1 MPLSVRNLDDRNY
14 KELLRDALARIP
26 VHNPEW
32 TNFNDSDP
40 GVTLLQLFA
49 FMSESLL
56 YRANQIPERN
66 REKFL
71 TLLGIQLQPAAAARG
86 FVVIRNERGPLA
98 AVKLDQ
104 HLDVRAGPVRFE
116 TTQGLY
122 VLPVEA
128 RVFYKRLLP
137 PAAPGDEAGQARE
150 DLYRLLYTDLLQD
163 GVQPAFYETVPLP
176 APAGEGALPVVDV
189 LNSTVDRCLWIA
201 LLARKN
207 ESPAD
212 VRALLAGKTLT
223 VGVMPMLSAE
233 GMRVPA
239 GQESGGSAVG
249 RVVWEIADVS
259 GRPKYARLS
268 SRPTTDILNA
278 PGLVELT
285 LPASLNTWSDFEPGE
300 EGTGE
305 YPPSLVDTDFGDR
318 VVTWVRMRIPDQP
331 SGGAAG
337 SAGVAK
343 ALISWVD
350 INATEVVQ
358 RARIT
363 GEVLGTGTGE
373 PDQSFTL
380 GNLPAIAADFELTVN
395 GQRWTR
401 LDDLLAAP
409 PEVPVEDPR
418 LPLYAAEASGDP
430 QVYLLDPESGRVSFG
445 DGAHGMRPRPGER
458 IVANYYFGG
467 GRQGNVGAGSINRSP
482 QIPAGFK
489 VENPLRTWG
498 GDEAESVESAE
509 MAIPSQVQHRD
520 RLVSVRDFKDIT
532 WRTPGVELGR
542 VEVLPLY
549 DPVHNLEG
557 IPGAVTVMV
566 VPLHDPQSPEAPV
579 PDRFFLD
586 TICRYLQPR
595 RLITTELHIRG
606 PVYRDVVISAGV
618 QLVGGYAAAPVLE
631 AVKQTLREFLS
642 PLNGGR
648 AKQGWPLDTAV
659 LQRELEAIVANVEGV
674 RFVDDLFLGQVE
686 NGNVTSTDTVGIE
699 LLQLPRLIAV
709 DANLQATPLNE
720 LLAAPSVVGEAFTP
734 IPVIPKGC

>member
-1 MPLSVRNLDDRNY
+1 MPLTVRNLDDRDY
-14 KELLRDALARIP
+14 KALLNEALARIP

-49 FMSESLL
+49 FLSESLL

-71 TLLGIQLQPAAAARG
+71 TLLGIPLRPAAAARG
-86 FVVIRNERGPLA
+86 FVVLRNERGPLA
-98 AVKLDQ
+98 AVQLGDR
-104 HLDVRAGPVRFE
+104 LDVRAGAVRFE

-128 RVFYKRLLP
+128 RLFYKRLLP
-137 PAAPGDEAGQARE
+137 PASPDDEEGQARE

-176 APAGEGALPVVDV
+176 QPTGEGALPVVDV
-189 LNSTVDRCLWIA
+189 LNDTVDRCLWIA

-207 ESPAD
+207 ESPDA
-212 VRALLAGKTLT
+212 VRPLLAGKTLT

-233 GMRVPA
+233 GIHVQA
-239 GQESGGSAVG
+239 GQSAAASAAS
-249 RVVWEIADVS
+249 RVVWEIADVTGS
-259 GRPKYARLS
+259 PRYAALPAS
-268 SRPTTDILNA
+268 PTGDLLNE

-285 LPASLNTWSDFEPGE
+285 LPAAVETWQAFEPGE
-300 EGTGE
+300 EGTGD

-318 VVTWVRMRIPDQP
+318 VVTWLRMRIPDKP
-331 SGGAAG
+331 AENGNEEGGAAR
-337 SAGVAK
+337 

-358 RARIT
+358 RARVS
-363 GEVLGTGTGE
+363 GEVLGTGSGE

-380 GNLPAIAADFELTVN
+380 ANVPVIPQDFELLVN
-395 GQRWTR
+395 DQPWTR

-409 PEVPVEDPR
+409 PEIPVEDPR
-418 LPLYAAEASGDP
+418 LPLYAGEHSGDP
-430 QVYLLDPESGRVSFG
+430 HVYTLDPESGRVGFG
-445 DGAHGMRPRPGER
+445 DGAHGARPHQGAR

-467 GRQGNVGAGSINRSP
+467 GRQGNLGSGAINRSP
-482 QIPAGFK
+482 QLPAGFK
-489 VENPLRTWG
+489 IANPLRTWG
-498 GDEAESVESAE
+498 GDDAESVDSAQ
-509 MAIPSQVQHRD
+509 MTIPSQVQHRD

-532 WRTPGVELGR
+532 WRTPGVDLGR

-549 DPVHNLEG
+549 DPVNHREE
-557 IPGAVTVMV
+557 IPGVVTILV
-566 VPLHDPQSPEAPV
+566 VPLYDPQSPQAPL

-586 TICRYLQPR
+586 TVCEYLQPR

-606 PVYRDVVISAGV
+606 PVYRDVAVSAGV

-631 AVKQTLREFLS
+631 TVKQTLRDFLS
-642 PLNGGR
+642 PLTGGR
-648 AKQGWPLDTAV
+648 AGTGWPLDTAV
-659 LQRELEAIVANVEGV
+659 LQRELEAVVANVEGV
-674 RFVDDLFLGQVE
+674 RFVDELHLGYVE
-686 NGNVTSTDTVGIE
+686 NGAVVAAETVGIE

-709 DANLQATPLNE
+709 DANLQATPLSE
-720 LLAAPSVVGEAFTP
+720 LLAAPSVVEEDFTP
-734 IPVIPKGC
+734 IPVIPEAC